1 MPKYLAVNAG
11 SSTLKWRLFDMPAA
25 KLLGQGL
32 IDRINTPPA
41 TVTINVPGRDAVKYD
56 TDTKDCGRVVAD
68 LLLQLKKLGLVE
80 RLHDIHGVGHR
91 VVAGGEDFNESVIVN
106 DDVLLKIRNL
116 RNLAPLHNPVQANFI
131 DTFRQVLPWATQVA
145 VFDSAFHQSMPAT
158 SYLYG
163 LPYTWYKQYGARKY
177 GAHGTS
183 VRYVAGRTAELIG
196 RPLDQLRLI
205 VLHLGAGS
213 SVTAVKDGKSLDTS
227 MGFTPLSGLISA
239 TRSGDVDPSLLAYLM
254 RKLNVTA
261 DQMVDL
267 LNDESGLKGISG
279 LSDDMRTLTDAADTN
294 LQAQLAIDMYVNR
307 VVQYVGAYVAEMNG
321 VDAFAFAGGIGE
333 HSSAIRAQI
342 MSHFQY
348 LGATIDA
355 KQNARNSAEVDLSD
369 PDASVRTWLVPTDE
383 ELMIVRDTYRLVT
396 TQQPAQ

>member
-1 MPKYLAVNAG
+1 
-11 SSTLKWRLFDMPAA
+11 
-25 KLLGQGL
+25 
-32 IDRINTPPA
+32 
-41 TVTINVPGRDAVKYD
+41 
-56 TDTKDCGRVVAD
+56 
-68 LLLQLKKLGLVE
+68 
-80 RLHDIHGVGHR
+80 
-91 VVAGGEDFNESVIVN
+91 
-106 DDVLLKIRNL
+106 
-116 RNLAPLHNPVQANFI
+116 
-131 DTFRQVLPWATQVA
+131 
-145 VFDSAFHQSMPAT
+145 
-158 SYLYG
+158 
-163 LPYTWYKQYGARKY
+163 
-177 GAHGTS
+177 
-183 VRYVAGRTAELIG
+183 
-196 RPLDQLRLI
+196 
-205 VLHLGAGS
+205 
-213 SVTAVKDGKSLDTS
+213 
-227 MGFTPLSGLISA
+227 
-239 TRSGDVDPSLLAYLM
+239 M

-294 LQAQLAIDMYVNR
+294 PQAQLAIDMYVNR